1 MWVNIIIVA
10 PCPLHCW
17 EGMEAAMSAP
27 LVDMNHAACS
37 LGEFPKI
44 LLSMFCCRNPLACS
58 VAIFLVMLRSQESL
72 FFFCFDCSRV
82 YCSYGIFWLIRRAS
96 LLGRETLELRLI
108 ALVFLTTG
116 LSWLD
121 LHQIP
126 QSLLL
131 SSVAA
136 VSTWQLYSL
145 RTPVV
150 FLVCRHVVWIFP
162 VFFQLVRYVVWTTIL
177 FLF

>member
-1 MWVNIIIVA
+1 
-10 PCPLHCW
+10 
-17 EGMEAAMSAP
+17 
-27 LVDMNHAACS
+27 MNHAACS

-58 VAIFLVMLRSQESL
+58 VAIFLVMLRSQKSPFSFVL
-72 FFFCFDCSRV
+72 TVRV
-82 YCSYGIFWLIRRAS
+82 FIVRTGIFGLIRRAS

-108 ALVFLTTG
+108 ALLFLTTG
-116 LSWLD
+116 LCWLD

-136 VSTWQLYSL
+136 VSTSQPCAL

-162 VFFQLVRYVVWTTIL
+162 VFFQLVRYVI
-177 FLF
+177 